1 MKAERRRQIALDDL
15 IHGVFS
21 EKASELNNQG
31 EEGQV
36 SFLKSEGWT
45 DEEIEEA
52 LQDAV
57 EAEASKA

>member
-1 MKAERRRQIALDDL
+1 MEDAERQIAIDDL
-15 IHGVFS
+15 IHELFS
-21 EKASELNNQG
+21 RKAAEINNQG
-31 EEGQV
+31 EEKQLA
-36 SFLKSEGWT
+36 FLKSEGWT